1 MGNCLMMCRIVGRV
15 LFGPDGHRAFVET
28 IKKSRK
34 TLGDDRKRSLVSPR
48 EMRSPRRSAQIPQR
62 KVAGNRQNDPES

>member
-34 TLGDDRKRSLVSPR
+34 TLGDDLKRSLVGPR
-48 EMRSPRRSAQIPQR
+48 EMRPVSQ
-62 KVAGNRQNDPES
+62 